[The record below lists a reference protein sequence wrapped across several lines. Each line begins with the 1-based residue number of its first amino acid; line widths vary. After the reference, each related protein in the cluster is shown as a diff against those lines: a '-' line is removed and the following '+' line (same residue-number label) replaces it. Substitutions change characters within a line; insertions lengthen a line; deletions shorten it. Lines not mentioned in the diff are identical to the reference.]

1 MIWHWTDIL
10 ISVFVSWVGRK
21 ENVHFCNVF
30 FMHSVSVQIKLRQ
43 WTEWHLK
50 IPSESWYH
58 LFKCY
63 QYTVTLW
70 RIQQMQ
76 PFLQVIHWFCGSPKF
91 RCGVIYAIGSV
102 TCAPG
107 GCQECSYTFNCVTI
121 GSRHNKNSSLDMQHF
136 TQNCPL
142 WPIIWMDWIIVKTS
156 LKRCLPWEQKA
167 FILCTVEKNVVG
179 CFSPQNV

>member
-58 LFKCY
+58 LFKCDNVINTPLLCGAY
-63 QYTVTLW
+63 SKCSHFCKWFIDFAGRQSSVAVSF
-70 RIQQMQ
+70 MQ
-76 PFLQVIHWFCGSPKF
+76 LVQLLARLEAV
-91 RCGVIYAIGSV
+91 
-102 TCAPG
+102 
-107 GCQECSYTFNCVTI
+107 
-121 GSRHNKNSSLDMQHF
+121 
-136 TQNCPL
+136 
-142 WPIIWMDWIIVKTS
+142 
-156 LKRCLPWEQKA
+156 
-167 FILCTVEKNVVG
+167 KNVLIHLIASQLVHAITRILHSI
-179 CFSPQNV
+179 CNILHKIVRFSNQSFEWIE